1 MRPPYVKLVTQL
13 FGDRMYIANATGC
26 TSIWG
31 GSAPSTPYTVNKEG
45 RGPAWE
51 NSLFEDG
58 AEFGYGMN
66 LAVHTRQEAA
76 ADLAR
81 SIAQDEATPAA
92 VTLCAQKWLNHRR
105 EVEGSPYHWY
115 GAGRGPG

>member
-1 MRPPYVKLVTQL
+1 MHLDLGRRRTFHPPLYGKQ
-13 FGDRMYIANATGC
+13 R
-26 TSIWG
+26 
-31 GSAPSTPYTVNKEG
+31 G

-81 SIAQDEATPAA
+81 SIAQDEATP
-92 VTLCAQKWLNHRR
+92 
-105 EVEGSPYHWY
+105 
-115 GAGRGPG
+115 RG